1 MYKCRPSEIIQVI
14 FFIGL
19 CVVSLFFMKEVIQ
32 QFISNDTSLKQKEV
46 NITEYPTITICPKGP
61 NNITYSYESDFTIS
75 LGGIQLKLGNESNE
89 DNFDIFDIEYEYY
102 DDTLTYQLQRVYS
115 YEGGYFCYRINQT
128 GYNFIRSDQVHIY
141 VSFEHL
147 LTLYELPDIDV
158 YLTSY
163 KNSDGVI
170 FLEWMDGNE
179 LKFALKKVSY
189 KVYFQVFHSYYE
201 VISNTGTMDK

>member
-1 MYKCRPSEIIQVI
+1 MHKCKPSELIQLL
-14 FFIGL
+14 FFVGL
-19 CVVSLFFMKEVIQ
+19 FAVSLLFMKEVIQ

-61 NNITYSYESDFTIS
+61 NNITYHYESDFTIY
-75 LGGIQLKLGNESNE
+75 LGGMQLKLGNESNE
-89 DNFDIFDIEYEYY
+89 DSFDIFDNEYEYY

-115 YEGGYFCYRINQT
+115 YEGGYYCYKINQT
-128 GYNFIRSDQVHIY
+128 GYDLIRGLATYLY
-141 VSFEHL
+141 VSFRESI
-147 LTLYELPDIDV
+147 TYDELPDIEV

-179 LKFALKKVSY
+179 LKLSLTKA
-189 KVYFQVFHSYYE
+189 
-201 VISNTGTMDK
+201 N

>member
-1 MYKCRPSEIIQVI
+1 MHKCRPSELIQLI

-32 QFISNDTSLKQKEV
+32 QFVSNDTSWKQKEV

-61 NNITYSYESDFTIS
+61 SNFTYSYKSDFTIS
-75 LGGIQLKLGNESNE
+75 LGEIQLKLGNQSNE
-89 DNFDIFDIEYEYY
+89 DNFDIFDSEYEYY

-115 YEGGYFCYRINQT
+115 YEGGYYCYKVNQT
-128 GYNFIRSDQVHIY
+128 GYDTIRNLPVHLY
-141 VSFEHL
+141 VSFEEF
-147 LTLYELPDIDV
+147 LTFHELPDIDV

-179 LKFALKKVSY
+179 LKFSLKKVS
-189 KVYFQVFHSYYE
+189 
-201 VISNTGTMDK
+201 

>member
-1 MYKCRPSEIIQVI
+1 MQKCRPIEIIQLV

-46 NITEYPTITICPKGP
+46 NITEYPTITICPKSQ
-61 NNITYSYESDFTIS
+61 NNFTYSYESDFTIS
-75 LGGIQLKLGNESNE
+75 LGGMQLKLGNESNE

-102 DDTLTYQLQRVYS
+102 DDDLTYQLQRVYS
-115 YEGGYFCYRINQT
+115 YEGGYYCYKVNQT
-128 GYNFIRSDQVHIY
+128 GYGTIRNLPVHLY
-141 VSFEHL
+141 VSFGEF
-147 LTLYELPDIDV
+147 LTFHELPDIDV
-158 YLTSY
+158 YLTSF

-179 LKFALKKVSY
+179 LKFSLKKVGQ
-189 KVYFQVFHSYYE
+189 KLFLC
-201 VISNTGTMDK
+201 